1 MGIEAYAE
9 ERFEDGGI
17 AHPVYRRGEGP
28 AVVVMHEIPGLT
40 PEVVGFADRVVARG
54 FAVWM
59 PSMFG
64 VPGKP
69 FSVGY
74 DVAELARSCINRE
87 FRVFAQRGSSPIT
100 VWLRALCRAA
110 HAAHGGRGVGALGMC
125 LTGNFALALMVDPW
139 VMAPVLSQPSLPFA
153 ITKDRGAGLHL
164 SDEDLAVVRRRAIDE
179 GVGVLGLRF
188 SHDFMCPAARFATL
202 REELGEGFEG
212 IEIDSGPGNA
222 HGIPRR
228 AHSVLTRDLVD
239 VEGHPTREALDR
251 VLGFFEAR
259 LKG

>member
-1 MGIEAYAE
+1 MLGDWSEQVFE
-9 ERFEDGGI
+9 EGGI
-17 AHPVYRRGEGP
+17 SHPVYRRGEGR

-40 PEVVGFADRVVARG
+40 PEVVAFAERVVERG

-69 FSVGY
+69 FTLAY
-74 DVAELARSCINRE
+74 DALELGRSCINRE
-87 FRVFAQRGSSPIT
+87 FQVFARRGSSPIT
-100 VWLRALCRAA
+100 VWLRALCREA
-110 HAAHGGRGVGALGMC
+110 HAAHGGRGVGAVGMC

-153 ITKDRGAGLHL
+153 LSRSHGAALHL
-164 SDEDLAVVRRRAIDE
+164 SDEDLEVVQRRVREE

-188 SHDFMCPAARFATL
+188 SHDFMCPAAKFETL
-202 REELGEGFEG
+202 RRELGEGFEG
-212 IEIDSGPGNA
+212 IEIASGPGNA
-222 HGIPRR
+222 HGIPRT

-239 VEGHPTREALDR
+239 VDGHPTRAALDR
-251 VLGFFEAR
+251 VLSFFDER
-259 LKG
+259 L